1 MNKEAT
7 IKSALTPFLKDADI
21 RKAMDIFHK
30 DYADITPYQIQ
41 RFVHEI
47 TQNNP
52 TKEYRSNIRRSLMKA
67 LSDYQMG
74 AAKPQPMT
82 HDIPNLG
89 QNKPVTHPS
98 SSQVAI
104 SKQKPDPIS
113 SPISSPIFSQTSSQI
128 AAFELLIDSFMA
140 QFSPLL
146 GSQILDSVKQ
156 TIHQHHNSSKSRG
169 FGLLARKAETNQ
181 VLTLTMIHF
190 FDQFFGGD
198 KQSALTMSLTDAD
211 TAGFRTILSLFY
223 QQACQWAGPSDADI
237 ALAQANK
244 ITKAKFDISLVEK
257 FM

>member
-1 MNKEAT
+1 MNKEST

-47 TQNNP
+47 TQDNA

-67 LSDYQMG
+67 LSDYQLV
-74 AAKPQPMT
+74 AVNPQSMT

-89 QNKPVTHPS
+89 QNRPVTHPS

-104 SKQKPDPIS
+104 ANQKPDPIS
-113 SPISSPIFSQTSSQI
+113 SQTSSPISSQI
-128 AAFELLIDSFMA
+128 AAFELLIDSFTA

-169 FGLLARKAETNQ
+169 FGLIARKAETNQ

-223 QQACQWAGPSDADI
+223 QQACQWAGPTDADM

-244 ITKAKFDISLVEK
+244 ITKAKFDVSLVEK

>member
-7 IKSALTPFLKDADI
+7 IKSALIPFLKDADI

-47 TQNNP
+47 TQDNP

-74 AAKPQPMT
+74 AAKPQPIT
-82 HDIPNLG
+82 HDIPDLG
-89 QNKPVTHPS
+89 QNSAVIYPS
-98 SSQVAI
+98 TSQVAI
-104 SKQKPDPIS
+104 ANQKYDS
-113 SPISSPIFSQTSSQI
+113 VSSPIFSQTSSQI
-128 AAFELLIDSFMA
+128 AAFELLIDSFMV
-140 QFSPLL
+140 QFLPLL

-169 FGLLARKAETNQ
+169 FGLLARKAETSQ
-181 VLTLTMIHF
+181 ALTLTMIHF
-190 FDQFFGGD
+190 FDQFFDGD
-198 KQSALTMSLTDAD
+198 KQNALTMSLTDAD

-223 QQACQWAGPSDADI
+223 QQACQWTGPTDADI

-244 ITKAKFDISLVEK
+244 ITKAKFDAALVEK

>member
-47 TQNNP
+47 TQDNA

-74 AAKPQPMT
+74 AAKPQPIT
-82 HDIPNLG
+82 HDIPDLG
-89 QNKPVTHPS
+89 QNSAVIHPS
-98 SSQVAI
+98 TSQVAI
-104 SKQKPDPIS
+104 SNQKPDPIS
-113 SPISSPIFSQTSSQI
+113 KPISSQI

-156 TIHQHHNSSKSRG
+156 MIHQHHNSSKSRG

-181 VLTLTMIHF
+181 ALTLTMIHF

-223 QQACQWAGPSDADI
+223 QQACQWAGPTDADI

-244 ITKAKFDISLVEK
+244 IAKAKFDVSLVEK

>member
-1 MNKEAT
+1 
-7 IKSALTPFLKDADI
+7 
-21 RKAMDIFHK
+21 
-30 DYADITPYQIQ
+30 
-41 RFVHEI
+41 
-47 TQNNP
+47 
-52 TKEYRSNIRRSLMKA
+52 
-67 LSDYQMG
+67 
-74 AAKPQPMT
+74 MT

-89 QNKPVTHPS
+89 QNSPVTYPS

-104 SKQKPDPIS
+104 SNQKPDA
-113 SPISSPIFSQTSSQI
+113 ISSPIFSQTSNQM

-146 GSQILDSVKQ
+146 GSQILDSVRQ
-156 TIHQHHNSSKSRG
+156 TIHQHHNLSKSRG

-181 VLTLTMIHF
+181 ALTLTMIHF

-223 QQACQWAGPSDADI
+223 QQACQWAGPTDADM

-244 ITKAKFDISLVEK
+244 ITKAKFDVSLVEK

>member
-47 TQNNP
+47 TQDNE

-74 AAKPQPMT
+74 AANPQSMT
-82 HDIPNLG
+82 HDIPDLG
-89 QNKPVTHPS
+89 QNSPVTHPS

-104 SKQKPDPIS
+104 SNQKPDPIS
-113 SPISSPIFSQTSSQI
+113 KPISSQI

-146 GSQILDSVKQ
+146 GSQILDSVRQ

-181 VLTLTMIHF
+181 ALTLTMIHF

-223 QQACQWAGPSDADI
+223 QQACQWAGPTDADM

-244 ITKAKFDISLVEK
+244 ITKVKFDVSLVEK

>member
-47 TQNNP
+47 TQDNE

-74 AAKPQPMT
+74 AANPQSMT
-82 HDIPNLG
+82 HDIPDLG
-89 QNKPVTHPS
+89 QNSPVTHPS

-104 SKQKPDPIS
+104 SNQKPDPIS
-113 SPISSPIFSQTSSQI
+113 KPISSQI

-156 TIHQHHNSSKSRG
+156 MIHQHHNSSKSRG

-181 VLTLTMIHF
+181 ALTLTMIHF
-190 FDQFFGGD
+190 FDQFFDGD

-211 TAGFRTILSLFY
+211 TVGFRTILSLFY
-223 QQACQWAGPSDADI
+223 QQACQWAGPTDADI

-244 ITKAKFDISLVEK
+244 ITKAKFDVSLVEK

>member
-47 TQNNP
+47 TQDNE
-52 TKEYRSNIRRSLMKA
+52 TKEYRSNIRQSLMKA
-67 LSDYQMG
+67 LNDYQMG
-74 AAKPQPMT
+74 AVHPQLMT
-82 HDIPNLG
+82 HDIPDLG
-89 QNKPVTHPS
+89 QNRPVTHPS
-98 SSQVAI
+98 SSQLAI
-104 SKQKPDPIS
+104 ANQKPDAIS
-113 SPISSPIFSQTSSQI
+113 SEI
-128 AAFELLIDSFMA
+128 AAFELLIDSFMV

-156 TIHQHHNSSKSRG
+156 TIHQHQNSSKSRG
-169 FGLLARKAETNQ
+169 FGLLARRAETNQ
-181 VLTLTMIHF
+181 ALTLTMIHF

-198 KQSALTMSLTDAD
+198 KQNALTMSLNDVD

-223 QQACQWAGPSDADI
+223 QQACQWAGPTDADI

-244 ITKAKFDISLVEK
+244 ITKAKFDVSLVEK

>member
-30 DYADITPYQIQ
+30 NYADITPYQIQ

-47 TQNNP
+47 TQDNA

-74 AAKPQPMT
+74 AVNPQPMT

-89 QNKPVTHPS
+89 QNSPVTYPS

-104 SKQKPDPIS
+104 SNQKPDAISDPIS
-113 SPISSPIFSQTSSQI
+113 SQTSNQM

-146 GSQILDSVKQ
+146 GSQILDSVRQ
-156 TIHQHHNSSKSRG
+156 TIHQHHNLSKSRG

-181 VLTLTMIHF
+181 ALTLTMIHF

-223 QQACQWAGPSDADI
+223 QQACQWAGPTDADI

-244 ITKAKFDISLVEK
+244 ITKAKFDVSLVEK

>member
-30 DYADITPYQIQ
+30 NYADITPYQIQ

-47 TQNNP
+47 TQDNE

-74 AAKPQPMT
+74 AANPQSMT
-82 HDIPNLG
+82 HDIPDLG
-89 QNKPVTHPS
+89 QNSPVTHPS

-104 SKQKPDPIS
+104 SNQKPDAISDPIS
-113 SPISSPIFSQTSSQI
+113 SQTSNQI
-128 AAFELLIDSFMA
+128 AAFELLIDSFTA

-156 TIHQHHNSSKSRG
+156 MIHQHHNSSKSRG
-169 FGLLARKAETNQ
+169 FGLLARRAETNQ
-181 VLTLTMIHF
+181 ALTLTMIHF

-223 QQACQWAGPSDADI
+223 QQACQWAGPTDADI

-244 ITKAKFDISLVEK
+244 IAKAKFDVSLVEK

>member
-21 RKAMDIFHK
+21 RKAMEIFHK

-47 TQNNP
+47 TQDNE

-74 AAKPQPMT
+74 AVNPQSMT
-82 HDIPNLG
+82 HDIPDLG
-89 QNKPVTHPS
+89 QNSPVTYPS

-104 SKQKPDPIS
+104 SNQKPDPIS
-113 SPISSPIFSQTSSQI
+113 KPISSQI

-156 TIHQHHNSSKSRG
+156 MIHQHHNSSKSRG
-169 FGLLARKAETNQ
+169 FGLLARRAETNQ
-181 VLTLTMIHF
+181 ALTLTMIHF

-198 KQSALTMSLTDAD
+198 KQSALTMSLTHAD

-223 QQACQWAGPSDADI
+223 QQACQWAGPTDADM

-244 ITKAKFDISLVEK
+244 ITKAKFDVSLVEK

>member
-7 IKSALTPFLKDADI
+7 IKSALTPFLKDDDI

-47 TQNNP
+47 TQDNA

-74 AAKPQPMT
+74 AVNPQPMT
-82 HDIPNLG
+82 HNIPDLG
-89 QNKPVTHPS
+89 QSSPVTHPS

-104 SKQKPDPIS
+104 SNQKPDPIS
-113 SPISSPIFSQTSSQI
+113 KPISSQI

-146 GSQILDSVKQ
+146 GSQILDSVRQ

-181 VLTLTMIHF
+181 ALTLTMIHF

-223 QQACQWAGPSDADI
+223 QQACQWAGPTDADI

-244 ITKAKFDISLVEK
+244 ITKAKFDVSLVEK

>member
-21 RKAMDIFHK
+21 RKAMEIFHK

-47 TQNNP
+47 TQDNA

-74 AAKPQPMT
+74 AVNLQPMT

-89 QNKPVTHPS
+89 QNSPVTHPS

-104 SKQKPDPIS
+104 ANQKPDPI
-113 SPISSPIFSQTSSQI
+113 FSQI

-181 VLTLTMIHF
+181 ALTLTMIHF

-223 QQACQWAGPSDADI
+223 QQACQWAGPTDADI

-244 ITKAKFDISLVEK
+244 ITKAKFDVSLVEK

>member
-47 TQNNP
+47 TQDNA

-74 AAKPQPMT
+74 AVNSQPMT
-82 HDIPNLG
+82 HDIPDLG
-89 QNKPVTHPS
+89 QNRPVTHPS
-98 SSQVAI
+98 SSQLAI
-104 SKQKPDPIS
+104 ANQKPDAIS
-113 SPISSPIFSQTSSQI
+113 SEI

-169 FGLLARKAETNQ
+169 FGLLARRAETNQ
-181 VLTLTMIHF
+181 ALTLTMIHF

-198 KQSALTMSLTDAD
+198 KQSALTMSLNDAD

-223 QQACQWAGPSDADI
+223 QQACQWAGPTDADI

-244 ITKAKFDISLVEK
+244 IAKAKFDVSLVEK

>member
-30 DYADITPYQIQ
+30 NYADITPYQIQ

-47 TQNNP
+47 TQDNE

-74 AAKPQPMT
+74 AANPQPMT
-82 HDIPNLG
+82 HDIPDLG
-89 QNKPVTHPS
+89 QNRLVNHPS

-104 SKQKPDPIS
+104 ANQKPD
-113 SPISSPIFSQTSSQI
+113 PISSPIFSQTSSQI
-128 AAFELLIDSFMA
+128 AAFELLIDSFTA

-146 GSQILDSVKQ
+146 GSQILDSVRQ

-181 VLTLTMIHF
+181 ALTLTMIHF

-223 QQACQWAGPSDADI
+223 QQACQWAGPTDADI

-244 ITKAKFDISLVEK
+244 ITKAKFDVSLVEK

>member
-30 DYADITPYQIQ
+30 NYADITPYQIQ

-47 TQNNP
+47 TQDNE

-74 AAKPQPMT
+74 AANPQSMT
-82 HDIPNLG
+82 HDIPDLG
-89 QNKPVTHPS
+89 QNSAVIHPS
-98 SSQVAI
+98 TSQVAI
-104 SKQKPDPIS
+104 SNQKPDPIS
-113 SPISSPIFSQTSSQI
+113 KPISSQI

-181 VLTLTMIHF
+181 ALTLTMIHF

-223 QQACQWAGPSDADI
+223 QQACQWAGPTDADI

-244 ITKAKFDISLVEK
+244 ITKAKFDVSLVEK

>member
-47 TQNNP
+47 TQDNA

-74 AAKPQPMT
+74 AVNPQPMT

-89 QNKPVTHPS
+89 QNKPVNYPS

-104 SKQKPDPIS
+104 SNQKPAPIS
-113 SPISSPIFSQTSSQI
+113 SPIAKPISSQI
-128 AAFELLIDSFMA
+128 AAFELLIDSFMV

-146 GSQILDSVKQ
+146 GSQILDSVRQ
-156 TIHQHHNSSKSRG
+156 RIHQHHNSSKSRG

-181 VLTLTMIHF
+181 ALTLTMIHF

-223 QQACQWAGPSDADI
+223 QQACQWAGPTDADI

-244 ITKAKFDISLVEK
+244 ITKAKFDVSLVEK

>member
-47 TQNNP
+47 TQDNE

-74 AAKPQPMT
+74 AANPQSMT
-82 HDIPNLG
+82 HDIPDLG
-89 QNKPVTHPS
+89 QNSPVTHPS

-104 SKQKPDPIS
+104 SNQKPDPIS
-113 SPISSPIFSQTSSQI
+113 KPISSQI

-156 TIHQHHNSSKSRG
+156 MIHQHHNSSKSRG
-169 FGLLARKAETNQ
+169 FGLLARRAETNQ
-181 VLTLTMIHF
+181 ALTLTMIHF

-198 KQSALTMSLTDAD
+198 KQSALTMSLTHAD
-211 TAGFRTILSLFY
+211 TAGFRTILSIFY
-223 QQACQWAGPSDADI
+223 QQACQWAGPTDADM

-244 ITKAKFDISLVEK
+244 ITKAKFDVSLVEK

>member
-47 TQNNP
+47 TQDNA

-74 AAKPQPMT
+74 AANSQPMT
-82 HDIPNLG
+82 HDIPDLG
-89 QNKPVTHPS
+89 QNRPVTHPS

-104 SKQKPDPIS
+104 ANQKPDPIS
-113 SPISSPIFSQTSSQI
+113 SPISSEI
-128 AAFELLIDSFMA
+128 AAFELLIDSFMV

-156 TIHQHHNSSKSRG
+156 TIHQHQNSSKSRG
-169 FGLLARKAETNQ
+169 FGLLARRAETNQ
-181 VLTLTMIHF
+181 ALTLTMIHF

-198 KQSALTMSLTDAD
+198 KQSALTMSLNDAD

-223 QQACQWAGPSDADI
+223 QQACQWAGPTDADI

>member
-30 DYADITPYQIQ
+30 NYADITPYQIQ

-47 TQNNP
+47 TQDNE

-74 AAKPQPMT
+74 AANPQPMT

-89 QNKPVTHPS
+89 QNSPVTYPS

-104 SKQKPDPIS
+104 SNQKPDSISKPI
-113 SPISSPIFSQTSSQI
+113 SSQI

-181 VLTLTMIHF
+181 ALTLTMIHF

-223 QQACQWAGPSDADI
+223 QQACQWAGPTDADI

-244 ITKAKFDISLVEK
+244 ITKAKFDVSLVEK

>member
-47 TQNNP
+47 TQDNA

-74 AAKPQPMT
+74 AVNHQPMT
-82 HDIPNLG
+82 HDIPDLG
-89 QNKPVTHPS
+89 QNRLVTHPS
-98 SSQVAI
+98 SSQLAI
-104 SKQKPDPIS
+104 SNQRPHPVS
-113 SPISSPIFSQTSSQI
+113 SPISSQI
-128 AAFELLIDSFMA
+128 AAFELLIDSFTA

-169 FGLLARKAETNQ
+169 FGLLARRAETNQ
-181 VLTLTMIHF
+181 ALTLTMIHF

-198 KQSALTMSLTDAD
+198 KQSALTMSLNDAD

-223 QQACQWAGPSDADI
+223 QQACQWAGPTDADI

-244 ITKAKFDISLVEK
+244 ITKAKFNISLVEK

>member
-47 TQNNP
+47 TQDNE

-74 AAKPQPMT
+74 AANPQPIT
-82 HDIPNLG
+82 HDIPDLG
-89 QNKPVTHPS
+89 QNRLVTHPS
-98 SSQVAI
+98 SSQIAI
-104 SKQKPDPIS
+104 ANQKPDAIS
-113 SPISSPIFSQTSSQI
+113 SEI

-169 FGLLARKAETNQ
+169 FGLLARRAETNQ
-181 VLTLTMIHF
+181 ALTLTMIHF

-198 KQSALTMSLTDAD
+198 KQSALTMSLNDAD

-223 QQACQWAGPSDADI
+223 QQACQWAGPTDADI

-244 ITKAKFDISLVEK
+244 ITKAKFDVSLVEK

>member
-47 TQNNP
+47 TQDNE

-74 AAKPQPMT
+74 AANPQSMT

-89 QNKPVTHPS
+89 QNSPVTYPS

-104 SKQKPDPIS
+104 SNQKPDPIS
-113 SPISSPIFSQTSSQI
+113 KPISSQI
-128 AAFELLIDSFMA
+128 AAFELLIDNFMA
-140 QFSPLL
+140 EFSPLL

-181 VLTLTMIHF
+181 ALTLTMIHF

-223 QQACQWAGPSDADI
+223 QQACQWAGPTDADI

-244 ITKAKFDISLVEK
+244 ITKAKFDVSLVEK

>member
-47 TQNNP
+47 TQDNE

-74 AAKPQPMT
+74 AVNSQPMT
-82 HDIPNLG
+82 HDIPDLG
-89 QNKPVTHPS
+89 QNRPVTHPS
-98 SSQVAI
+98 SSQLAI
-104 SKQKPDPIS
+104 ANQKPDAIS
-113 SPISSPIFSQTSSQI
+113 SEI
-128 AAFELLIDSFMA
+128 AAFELLIDSFMV

-156 TIHQHHNSSKSRG
+156 TIHQHHHSSKSRA
-169 FGLLARKAETNQ
+169 FGLLARRVETNQ
-181 VLTLTMIHF
+181 ALTLTMIHF

-198 KQSALTMSLTDAD
+198 KQSALTMSLTEAD

-223 QQACQWAGPSDADI
+223 QQACQWAGPTDADM

-244 ITKAKFDISLVEK
+244 ITKAKFDVSLVEK

>member
-47 TQNNP
+47 TQDNE

-74 AAKPQPMT
+74 AVNSQPMT
-82 HDIPNLG
+82 HDIPDLG
-89 QNKPVTHPS
+89 QNRPVTHPS
-98 SSQVAI
+98 SSQLAI
-104 SKQKPDPIS
+104 ANQKPDAIS
-113 SPISSPIFSQTSSQI
+113 SEI
-128 AAFELLIDSFMA
+128 AAFELLIDSFMV

-156 TIHQHHNSSKSRG
+156 TIHQHHNSSKPRG
-169 FGLLARKAETNQ
+169 FGLLSRKAETNQ
-181 VLTLTMIHF
+181 ALTLTMIHF

-198 KQSALTMSLTDAD
+198 KQNALTMSLTDAD

-223 QQACQWAGPSDADI
+223 QQACQWAGPTDADI

-244 ITKAKFDISLVEK
+244 ITKAKFDVSLVEK

>member
-1 MNKEAT
+1 MNKEST

-21 RKAMDIFHK
+21 LKAMDIFHK

-47 TQNNP
+47 TQDNA

-74 AAKPQPMT
+74 AVNPQPMT

-89 QNKPVTHPS
+89 QNSPVIHPS
-98 SSQVAI
+98 LSQITI
-104 SKQKPDPIS
+104 SNQKPHPIS
-113 SPISSPIFSQTSSQI
+113 SPISKPISSQI
-128 AAFELLIDSFMA
+128 AAFELLIDSFIA

-181 VLTLTMIHF
+181 ALTLTMIHF

-223 QQACQWAGPSDADI
+223 QQACQWAGPTDADI

-244 ITKAKFDISLVEK
+244 ITKAKFDAALVEK

>member
-30 DYADITPYQIQ
+30 NYADITPYQIQ

-47 TQNNP
+47 TQDNE

-74 AAKPQPMT
+74 AANPQPIT
-82 HDIPNLG
+82 HDIPDLG
-89 QNKPVTHPS
+89 QNRLVIHPS
-98 SSQVAI
+98 PSQVAI
-104 SKQKPDPIS
+104 SNQKPDAISDPIS
-113 SPISSPIFSQTSSQI
+113 SQTSNQI
-128 AAFELLIDSFMA
+128 AAFELLIDSFTA

-146 GSQILDSVKQ
+146 GSQILDSVRQ

-181 VLTLTMIHF
+181 ALTLTMIHF

-223 QQACQWAGPSDADI
+223 QQACQWAGPTDADI

-244 ITKAKFDISLVEK
+244 IAKAKFDVSLVEK

>member
-47 TQNNP
+47 TQDNE

-67 LSDYQMG
+67 LSDYQLV
-74 AAKPQPMT
+74 AAKPQPIT
-82 HDIPNLG
+82 HDIPDLG
-89 QNKPVTHPS
+89 QNSAVIHPS
-98 SSQVAI
+98 SSQIAI
-104 SKQKPDPIS
+104 ANQKPDAIS
-113 SPISSPIFSQTSSQI
+113 SPISSQI
-128 AAFELLIDSFMA
+128 AAFELLIDSFMV

-169 FGLLARKAETNQ
+169 FGLLARKAETHQ
-181 VLTLTMIHF
+181 ALTLTMIHF
-190 FDQFFGGD
+190 FDHFFGGD

-223 QQACQWAGPSDADI
+223 QQACQWAGPTDADI

>member
-47 TQNNP
+47 TQDNA

-74 AAKPQPMT
+74 AVNSQPMT
-82 HDIPNLG
+82 HDIPDLG
-89 QNKPVTHPS
+89 QNRPVTHPS
-98 SSQVAI
+98 SSQIAI
-104 SKQKPDPIS
+104 ANQKPDAI
-113 SPISSPIFSQTSSQI
+113 SSQI
-128 AAFELLIDSFMA
+128 AAFELLIDSFTA

-146 GSQILDSVKQ
+146 CSQILDSVKQ
-156 TIHQHHNSSKSRG
+156 TIHQHHDTSKSRG
-169 FGLLARKAETNQ
+169 FGLLARRAETNQ
-181 VLTLTMIHF
+181 ALTLTMIHF

-223 QQACQWAGPSDADI
+223 QQACQWAGPTDADI

-244 ITKAKFDISLVEK
+244 ITKAKFDVSLVEK

>member
-7 IKSALTPFLKDADI
+7 IKSALTPFLKDDDI

-30 DYADITPYQIQ
+30 GYADITPYQIQ

-47 TQNNP
+47 TQDNE

-74 AAKPQPMT
+74 AVNSQPMT
-82 HDIPNLG
+82 HDIPDLG
-89 QNKPVTHPS
+89 QNRPVTHPS

-104 SKQKPDPIS
+104 SNQKPDPIS
-113 SPISSPIFSQTSSQI
+113 SPISSEI
-128 AAFELLIDSFMA
+128 AAFELLIDSFMV

-156 TIHQHHNSSKSRG
+156 TIHQHQNSSKSRG
-169 FGLLARKAETNQ
+169 FGLLARRAETNQ
-181 VLTLTMIHF
+181 ALTLTMIHF

-223 QQACQWAGPSDADI
+223 QQACQWAGPTDADI

>member
-47 TQNNP
+47 TQDNE

-74 AAKPQPMT
+74 AANPQSMT
-82 HDIPNLG
+82 HDIPDLG
-89 QNKPVTHPS
+89 QNSPVTHPS

-104 SKQKPDPIS
+104 SNQKPDPIS
-113 SPISSPIFSQTSSQI
+113 KPISSQI

-169 FGLLARKAETNQ
+169 FGLLARRAETNQ
-181 VLTLTMIHF
+181 ALTLTMIHF

-223 QQACQWAGPSDADI
+223 QQACQWAGPTDADI

-244 ITKAKFDISLVEK
+244 IAKAKFDVSLVEK

>member
-47 TQNNP
+47 TQDNP

-89 QNKPVTHPS
+89 QSSPVTHPS
-98 SSQVAI
+98 SSQLAI
-104 SKQKPDPIS
+104 ANQKPDPLS
-113 SPISSPIFSQTSSQI
+113 SPISKPISSQI

-181 VLTLTMIHF
+181 ALTLTMIHF

-223 QQACQWAGPSDADI
+223 QQACQWAGPTDADI

-244 ITKAKFDISLVEK
+244 ITKAKFDVSLVEK

>member
-21 RKAMDIFHK
+21 RKAMEIFHK

-47 TQNNP
+47 TQDNE

-74 AAKPQPMT
+74 AANPQPIT
-82 HDIPNLG
+82 HDIPDLG
-89 QNKPVTHPS
+89 QNRLVTYPS

-104 SKQKPDPIS
+104 SNQKPDPIS
-113 SPISSPIFSQTSSQI
+113 KPISSQI

-146 GSQILDSVKQ
+146 GSQILDSVRQ

-181 VLTLTMIHF
+181 ALTLTMIHF

-211 TAGFRTILSLFY
+211 TAGFRTILSIFY
-223 QQACQWAGPSDADI
+223 QQACQWAGPTDADI

-244 ITKAKFDISLVEK
+244 ITKAKFDVSLVEK

>member
-47 TQNNP
+47 TQDNE

-74 AAKPQPMT
+74 AANPQSMT
-82 HDIPNLG
+82 HDIPDLG
-89 QNKPVTHPS
+89 QNSPVTHPS

-104 SKQKPDPIS
+104 SNQKPDPIS
-113 SPISSPIFSQTSSQI
+113 KPISSQI
-128 AAFELLIDSFMA
+128 AAFELLIDSFMT

-156 TIHQHHNSSKSRG
+156 MIHQHHNSSKSRG
-169 FGLLARKAETNQ
+169 FGLLARRAETNQ
-181 VLTLTMIHF
+181 ALTLTMIHF

-198 KQSALTMSLTDAD
+198 KQSALTMSLTHAD

-223 QQACQWAGPSDADI
+223 QQACQWAGPTDADM

-244 ITKAKFDISLVEK
+244 ITKAKFDVSLVEK

>member
-47 TQNNP
+47 TQDNE

-74 AAKPQPMT
+74 AANPQPMT

-89 QNKPVTHPS
+89 QNRPVTHPS
-98 SSQVAI
+98 PSQIAI
-104 SKQKPDPIS
+104 ANQKPDPI
-113 SPISSPIFSQTSSQI
+113 FSQI

-181 VLTLTMIHF
+181 ALTLTMIHF

-223 QQACQWAGPSDADI
+223 QQACQWAGPTDADI

-244 ITKAKFDISLVEK
+244 IAKAKFDVSLVEK

>member
-47 TQNNP
+47 TQDNE

-74 AAKPQPMT
+74 AVNPQPIT
-82 HDIPNLG
+82 HDIPDLG
-89 QNKPVTHPS
+89 QNSPVTHPS
-98 SSQVAI
+98 SSQIAI
-104 SKQKPDPIS
+104 ANQKPDA
-113 SPISSPIFSQTSSQI
+113 ISSPIFSQTSSQI
-128 AAFELLIDSFMA
+128 AAFELLIDSFMV

-169 FGLLARKAETNQ
+169 FGLLARRAETNQ
-181 VLTLTMIHF
+181 ALTLTMIHF

-198 KQSALTMSLTDAD
+198 KQSALTMSLNDAD

-223 QQACQWAGPSDADI
+223 QQACQWAGPTDADI

-244 ITKAKFDISLVEK
+244 ITKAKFDVSLVEK

>member
-7 IKSALTPFLKDADI
+7 IKSALTPFLKDDDI

-47 TQNNP
+47 TQDNA

-89 QNKPVTHPS
+89 QNSPVTHPS
-98 SSQVAI
+98 SSQLAI
-104 SKQKPDPIS
+104 ANQKPDPIS
-113 SPISSPIFSQTSSQI
+113 SSISKPTSSQI

-169 FGLLARKAETNQ
+169 FGLLARRAETNQ
-181 VLTLTMIHF
+181 ALTLTMIHF

-223 QQACQWAGPSDADI
+223 QQACQWAGPTDADI

-244 ITKAKFDISLVEK
+244 ITKAKFDVSLVEK

>member
-47 TQNNP
+47 TQDNE

-74 AAKPQPMT
+74 AANPQSMT

-104 SKQKPDPIS
+104 ANQKPDSISKPI
-113 SPISSPIFSQTSSQI
+113 SSQI
-128 AAFELLIDSFMA
+128 AAFELLIDSFMV

-181 VLTLTMIHF
+181 ALTLTMIHF

-223 QQACQWAGPSDADI
+223 QQACQWAGPTDADI

-244 ITKAKFDISLVEK
+244 ITKAKFDVSLVEK

>member
-47 TQNNP
+47 TQDNE

-74 AAKPQPMT
+74 AANPQSMT

-89 QNKPVTHPS
+89 QNSPVTYPS

-104 SKQKPDPIS
+104 SNQKPDPIS
-113 SPISSPIFSQTSSQI
+113 KPISSQI

-181 VLTLTMIHF
+181 ALTLTMIHF

-223 QQACQWAGPSDADI
+223 QQACQWAGPTDADI

-244 ITKAKFDISLVEK
+244 IAKAKFDVSLVEK

>member
-47 TQNNP
+47 TQDNA

-89 QNKPVTHPS
+89 QDSPVIHPS
-98 SSQVAI
+98 ASQIAFAN
-104 SKQKPDPIS
+104 QKPDS
-113 SPISSPIFSQTSSQI
+113 VSSPIFSQTSSQI
-128 AAFELLIDSFMA
+128 AAFELLIDSFMV

-181 VLTLTMIHF
+181 ALTLTMIHF
-190 FDQFFGGD
+190 FDQFFDGD
-198 KQSALTMSLTDAD
+198 KQSALTMALTDAD

-223 QQACQWAGPSDADI
+223 QQACQWAGPTDADI

-244 ITKAKFDISLVEK
+244 IAKAKFDVSLVEK

>member
-30 DYADITPYQIQ
+30 NYADITPYQIQ

-47 TQNNP
+47 TQDNE

-74 AAKPQPMT
+74 AANPQPIT

-89 QNKPVTHPS
+89 QNSPVTYPS
-98 SSQVAI
+98 PSQVAI
-104 SKQKPDPIS
+104 SNQKPDAISDPIS
-113 SPISSPIFSQTSSQI
+113 SQTSNQI
-128 AAFELLIDSFMA
+128 AAFELLIDSFTA

-146 GSQILDSVKQ
+146 GGQIFDSVRQ
-156 TIHQHHNSSKSRG
+156 TVHQHHNSSKSRG

-181 VLTLTMIHF
+181 ALTLTMIHF

-223 QQACQWAGPSDADI
+223 QQACQWAGPTDADI

-244 ITKAKFDISLVEK
+244 ITKAKFDVSLVEK